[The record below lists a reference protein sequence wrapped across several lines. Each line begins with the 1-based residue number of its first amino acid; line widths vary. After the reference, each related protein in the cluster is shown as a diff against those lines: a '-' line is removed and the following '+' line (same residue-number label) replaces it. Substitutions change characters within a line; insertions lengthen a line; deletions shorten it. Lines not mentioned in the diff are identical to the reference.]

1 MLLQTVS
8 VPLCPGQEPGLA
20 VGTGEGGRSPRMFN
34 VAVRRELTSPAKGG
48 GTVGAA
54 QGLGLGV
61 QQGVLPQIGRLREAA
76 LADVAAIRPH
86 ARVDEIVP
94 HQIGQRRER
103 LAAVRTLEGPLA
115 RVGADVVANVDALL
129 EGLAAEAA
137 HELALGAVRLVPMV
151 DQLQLG
157 HEGPA
162 A

>member
-8 VPLCPGQEPGLA
+8 VPLRPGQEPGLA
-20 VGTGEGGRSPRMFN
+20 VGTGEGGWTPRMFN
-34 VAVRRELTSPAKGG
+34 VTVRRQLTGPAEGG
-48 GTVGAA
+48 RAVGAA
-54 QGLGLGV
+54 QGFGLGV

-76 LADVAAIRPH
+76 LADVAAIRSH
-86 ARVDEIVP
+86 AGVDEVVP

-115 RVGADVVANVDALL
+115 RVRADVVAHVDALL
-129 EGLAAEAA
+129 EGLAAQAA

-157 HEGPA
+157 SEALA